1 MKISVSDDTGECFSY
16 DTAKDSM
23 CLHPNKAETPAV
35 LNALLEATNFLVSPK
50 VPAPAHD
57 GA

>member
-1 MKISVSDDTGECFSY
+1 MKISVSDDKGECFSY

-35 LNALLEATNFLVSPK
+35 VDALREATRFLAGGPT
-50 VPAPAHD
+50 APLLAQS
-57 GA
+57 